1 MRAAFAGLLT
11 AAGAVTGVSLAVV
24 LALGRSL
31 AACYVDAVPM
41 GDGVHLCGRGP
52 WGPEW
57 VPVVAFAGAV
67 LILAATTTA
76 TVAVL
81 MRQFGGASRF
91 ARRLARRQTRPPTRL
106 ATCAQRAGVQ
116 NLVYI
121 DADTVVAVTAGFLR
135 PRVLVTKGLVDL
147 LSDDEVVAVLLHERA
162 HVRRRHPAIY
172 GLARAAAATS
182 FAFPAIQPLA
192 RRVVLHSEVAADA
205 AAVAEQGLQPLARAL
220 GKLMGVVEPVDVT
233 AVGGV
238 QGMLDERIRALAGH
252 DYGLR
257 GRSRPLPTLLASLVI
272 AAPAVALAVS
282 YAFVKGYL

>member
-1 MRAAFAGLLT
+1 MRAAFVGLLT

-31 AACYVDAVPM
+31 AVCYVDAVPM

-57 VPVVAFAGAV
+57 VPVIAFAGAALV
-67 LILAATTTA
+67 LIATA
-76 TVAVL
+76 TASAVVL
-81 MRQFGGASRF
+81 VRQFGGASAF
-91 ARRLARRQTRPPTRL
+91 VRRLERHQAQSPARLTS
-106 ATCAQRAGVQ
+106 CAQLAGVRT
-116 NLVYI
+116 LVYV
-121 DADTVVAVTAGFLR
+121 DADAVVAVTAGILR
-135 PRVLVTKGLVDL
+135 PRVLVTKGLVSL
-147 LSDDEVVAVLLHERA
+147 LNDDELLAVLLHERA
-162 HVRRRHPAIY
+162 HVRGRHPAIY

-182 FAFPAIQPLA
+182 FALPAIQPLA

-205 AAVAEQGLQPLARAL
+205 AAVAEQGLRPLARAL
-220 GKLMGVVEPVDVT
+220 GKLVGVVEPVDAT

-252 DYGLR
+252 DYGRDGSPRL
-257 GRSRPLPTLLASLVI
+257 LPTLLACAAI
-272 AAPAVALAVS
+272 AAPAVALAAA